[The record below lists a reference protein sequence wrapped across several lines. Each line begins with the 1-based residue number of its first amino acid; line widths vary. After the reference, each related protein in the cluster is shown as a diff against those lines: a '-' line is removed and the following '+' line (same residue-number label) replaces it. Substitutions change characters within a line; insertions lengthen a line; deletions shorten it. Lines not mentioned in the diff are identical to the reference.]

1 MICEFRYLIWLRF
14 VTQFGCDLL
23 PNLAVNRYL
32 VWPCEPS
39 FVHLVYFVFM
49 FLTNSYAVFS
59 LFHVSYIYCAQYRT
73 PNMKIE
79 KLIERVKA
87 GDTDALKTVYDAYSQ
102 RMRNACI
109 RITQEDEDTV
119 DDLVQES
126 FIRAYYSLEKLEDA
140 SKFGE
145 WIVAITKNVS
155 LRYLER
161 KRKIQVLP
169 FSEIGDGFD
178 VESSYTSD
186 SKLEEKELFEL
197 IDKLPSGYRNV
208 FRMAVIDGFSHKEI
222 AEKLG
227 IEPHSSSSQLTRAKG
242 LLRNM
247 INRRMLA
254 VISILLVSIPIYKY
268 LFWKRSTEKEQHPV
282 ANINDAAKG
291 KRSVDSEIVQPTT
304 QSSLVDKNILATAS
318 PGKMKLPDYVVVDS
332 VGIQTDHE
340 TDFETGYEKTDSAIN
355 IVVAIEKDT
364 VSLDTIKQIVPKL
377 EEFIAKEVAPSY
389 KSKWQLLA
397 MGSLGSALA
406 QTAYKMLVGNKGEDS
421 TDGPQPSGPQKFST
435 WEEYSQYLQQNAHG
449 NMSEA
454 EKALME
460 IAINNTNN
468 INNIKNGG
476 KIVEHE
482 YHDKPITFGLSMTK
496 TINRNWNMETGLQY
510 SLLKSEFILGEDDY
524 YIQKRQKIHYLGIPL
539 RLSYKW
545 FGANRWTAY
554 TSAGIILNIPLSGKT
569 DERYVTGTVV
579 PYSDNWHFTPPF
591 QWTVGTGVGL
601 QYNFAKNWGVYLEPT
616 FSWHIPNGSTTH
628 TIWTE
633 HPFAI
638 TVPFGIRFTW

>member
-1 MICEFRYLIWLRF
+1 
-14 VTQFGCDLL
+14 
-23 PNLAVNRYL
+23 
-32 VWPCEPS
+32 
-39 FVHLVYFVFM
+39 
-49 FLTNSYAVFS
+49 
-59 LFHVSYIYCAQYRT
+59 
-73 PNMKIE
+73 MKIE

-87 GDTDALKTVYDAYSQ
+87 GDTDALKTVYEAYSQ

-126 FIRAYYSLEKLEDA
+126 FIRAYYSLEKLKDA

-145 WIVAITKNVS
+145 WVVAITKNVS

-227 IEPHSSSSQLTRAKG
+227 IEPHSSSSQLTRAKV

-268 LFWKRSTEKEQHPV
+268 LFWKRGTEKEQHPV
-282 ANINDAAKG
+282 ANINDVAKG
-291 KRSVDSEIVQPTT
+291 KRSVNRETVQPTT
-304 QSSLVDKNILATAS
+304 QSSVVDKNILATAS
-318 PGKMKLPDYVVVDS
+318 PGKMKLQEYAVADS
-332 VGIQTDHE
+332 VGSLTDSAKN
-340 TDFETGYEKTDSAIN
+340 DYEIDSAKNDSAIN
-355 IVVAIEKDT
+355 VVIAIEKDT
-364 VSLDTIKQIVPKL
+364 ISLDTIKQVVPKL

-406 QTAYKMLVGNKGEDS
+406 QTAYKMLVGNKGEDI

-435 WEEYSQYLQQNAHG
+435 WEDYSQYLLQNAHG

-496 TINRNWNMETGLQY
+496 TINRNWNVETGLQY

-524 YIQKRQKIHYLGIPL
+524 YIQKRQKVQYLGIPL

-601 QYNFAKNWGVYLEPT
+601 QYNFANNWGVYLEPT
-616 FSWHIPNGSTTH
+616 FSWHIPNGSTTR

-633 HPFAI
+633 HPFTI

>member
-1 MICEFRYLIWLRF
+1 MNPNRSKRGIAFDHLH
-14 VTQFGCDLL
+14 LL
-23 PNLAVNRYL
+23 
-32 VWPCEPS
+32 
-39 FVHLVYFVFM
+39 
-49 FLTNSYAVFS
+49 TITYAVFS
-59 LFHVSYIYCAQYRT
+59 FFHVSYIYCAQYRT

-79 KLIERVKA
+79 KKIVKLIERIKA
-87 GDTDALKTVYDAYSQ
+87 GDTDALKTVYEAYSQ
-102 RMRNACI
+102 KMRNACI

-126 FIRAYYSLEKLEDA
+126 FIRAYYSLEKLKDA

-145 WIVAITKNVS
+145 WVVAITKNVS

-178 VESSYTSD
+178 VESYYTSD

-197 IDKLPSGYRNV
+197 IDKLPSGYRKV
-208 FRMAVIDGFSHKEI
+208 FRMAVIEGFSHKEI

-227 IEPHSSSSQLTRAKG
+227 IEPHSSSSQLTRAKV

-247 INRRMLA
+247 INKRMLA
-254 VISILLVSIPIYKY
+254 VISILLVSVPIYKY

-282 ANINDAAKG
+282 AKINDAAKG
-291 KRSVDSEIVQPTT
+291 KRSVDRVTVQPTT
-304 QSSLVDKNILATAS
+304 QSSVVDKNIIATAS
-318 PGKMKLPDYVVVDS
+318 PSKMKLPDYIVVDS

-340 TDFETGYEKTDSAIN
+340 TDFKTDVETNHEKTDSTIN
-355 IVVAIEKDT
+355 VVIAIEKDT
-364 VSLDTIKQIVPKL
+364 VSLDTIKHAVPKL
-377 EEFIAKEVAPSY
+377 EELIAKEVAPNY
-389 KSKWQLLA
+389 ESKWQLLA

-406 QTAYKMLVGNKGEDS
+406 QTAYKILVGNKGEDI
-421 TDGPQPSGPQKFST
+421 TDGPQPSGPQMFST
-435 WEEYSQYLQQNAHG
+435 WEEYSRYLQQNAHG

-482 YHDKPITFGLSMTK
+482 YHDKPITLGLSMTK
-496 TINRNWNMETGLQY
+496 TINRKWNVETGLLY

-524 YIQKRQKIHYLGIPL
+524 YVQKRQKIHYLGIPL

-569 DERYVTGTVV
+569 DEQYVTGTVI
-579 PYSDNWHFTPPF
+579 PYSDSWHFTPPF

-601 QYNFAKNWGVYLEPT
+601 QYNFANNWGVYLEPT
-616 FSWHIPNGSTTH
+616 FSWHIPNGSTTR

-633 HPFAI
+633 HPFTI

>member
-1 MICEFRYLIWLRF
+1 
-14 VTQFGCDLL
+14 
-23 PNLAVNRYL
+23 
-32 VWPCEPS
+32 
-39 FVHLVYFVFM
+39 
-49 FLTNSYAVFS
+49 
-59 LFHVSYIYCAQYRT
+59 
-73 PNMKIE
+73 MKIE

-87 GDTDALKTVYDAYSQ
+87 GDADALKTVYETYSQ
-102 RMRNACI
+102 RMRNVCI

-119 DDLVQES
+119 SDLVQEA
-126 FIRAYYSLEKLEDA
+126 FIRAYYSLGKLKDS

-161 KRKIQVLP
+161 KQKVQVMP
-169 FSEIGDGFD
+169 FSSIADEFD
-178 VESSYTSD
+178 VESSLASD
-186 SKLEEKELFEL
+186 SMLEEKELLE
-197 IDKLPSGYRNV
+197 IINKLPSGYCKV
-208 FRMAVIDGFSHKEI
+208 FKMAVIEGFSHKEI

-227 IEPHSSSSQLTRAKG
+227 IEPHSSSSQLTRAKVM
-242 LLRNM
+242 LQAM
-247 INRRMLA
+247 IKKRTLA
-254 VISILLVSIPIYKY
+254 LISIILICVPICKY
-268 LFWKRSTEKEQHPV
+268 LFWKKDTEEKRLSV
-282 ANINDAAKG
+282 ANVDNAKEKPSANHG
-291 KRSVDSEIVQPTT
+291 TELSNTKSSSVDKKV
-304 QSSLVDKNILATAS
+304 LATTT
-318 PGKMKLPDYVVVDS
+318 PNVKTKLPKFTVVDS
-332 VGIQTDHE
+332 ICIK
-340 TDFETGYEKTDSAIN
+340 TDFEKDDSTNN
-355 IVVAIEKDT
+355 IVIAIEKDT
-364 VSLDTIKQIVPKL
+364 VSFDTVKQVMPKF
-377 EEFIAKEVAPSY
+377 EEFIAKNDVAPSY

-397 MGSLGSALA
+397 MGSVGSALA
-406 QTAYKMLVGNKGEDS
+406 QSAYKMLVGNKGEDI
-421 TDGPQPSGPQKFST
+421 TDGPQPSGPQMFST
-435 WEEYSQYLQQNAHG
+435 WEEYSRYLQQNAHG

-496 TINRNWNMETGLQY
+496 TINRKWNVETGLQY

-524 YIQKRQKIHYLGIPL
+524 YVQKRQKIHYLGIPL

-569 DERYVTGTVV
+569 DEQYVTGTVI
-579 PYSDNWHFTPPF
+579 PYSESWHFTPPF

-601 QYNFAKNWGVYLEPT
+601 QYNFTNNWGVYLEPT
-616 FSWHIPNGSTTH
+616 FSWHIPNGSTTR

-633 HPFAI
+633 HPFTI

>member
-1 MICEFRYLIWLRF
+1 
-14 VTQFGCDLL
+14 
-23 PNLAVNRYL
+23 
-32 VWPCEPS
+32 
-39 FVHLVYFVFM
+39 
-49 FLTNSYAVFS
+49 
-59 LFHVSYIYCAQYRT
+59 
-73 PNMKIE
+73 MKIE

-87 GDTDALKTVYDAYSQ
+87 GDADALKTVYETYSQ
-102 RMRNACI
+102 RMRNVCI
-109 RITQEDEDTV
+109 GITQEDEDTV
-119 DDLVQES
+119 SDLVQEA
-126 FIRAYYSLEKLEDA
+126 FIRAYYSLGKLKDS

-161 KRKIQVLP
+161 KQKVQVMP
-169 FSEIGDGFD
+169 FSSIADEFD
-178 VESSYTSD
+178 VESSLASD
-186 SKLEEKELFEL
+186 SMLEEKELLE
-197 IDKLPSGYRNV
+197 IINKLPSGYCKV
-208 FRMAVIDGFSHKEI
+208 FKMAVIEGFSHKEI

-227 IEPHSSSSQLTRAKG
+227 IEPHSSSSQLTRAKVM
-242 LLRNM
+242 LQAM
-247 INRRMLA
+247 INKRTLA
-254 VISILLVSIPIYKY
+254 LISIILICVPICKY
-268 LFWKRSTEKEQHPV
+268 LFWKKDTEEKRLSV
-282 ANINDAAKG
+282 ANIDNAKEKPSANHG
-291 KRSVDSEIVQPTT
+291 TELSNTKSSSVDKKV
-304 QSSLVDKNILATAS
+304 LATTT
-318 PGKMKLPDYVVVDS
+318 PNVKTKLPKFTVVDS
-332 VGIQTDHE
+332 ICIK
-340 TDFETGYEKTDSAIN
+340 TDFEKDDSTNN
-355 IVVAIEKDT
+355 IVIAIEKDT
-364 VSLDTIKQIVPKL
+364 VSFDTVKQVMPKF
-377 EEFIAKEVAPSY
+377 EEFIAKNDVAPSY

-397 MGSLGSALA
+397 MGSVGSALA
-406 QTAYKMLVGNKGEDS
+406 QSAYKMLVGNKGEDI
-421 TDGPQPSGPQKFST
+421 TDGPQPSGPQMFST
-435 WEEYSQYLQQNAHG
+435 WEEYSRYLQQNAHG

-496 TINRNWNMETGLQY
+496 TINRKWNVETGLQY

-524 YIQKRQKIHYLGIPL
+524 YVQKRQKIHYLGIPL

-569 DERYVTGTVV
+569 DEQYVTGTVI
-579 PYSDNWHFTPPF
+579 PYSESWHFTPPF

-601 QYNFAKNWGVYLEPT
+601 QYNFTNNWGVYLEPT
-616 FSWHIPNGSTTH
+616 FSWHIPNGSTTR

-633 HPFAI
+633 HPFTI

>member
-1 MICEFRYLIWLRF
+1 
-14 VTQFGCDLL
+14 
-23 PNLAVNRYL
+23 
-32 VWPCEPS
+32 
-39 FVHLVYFVFM
+39 
-49 FLTNSYAVFS
+49 
-59 LFHVSYIYCAQYRT
+59 
-73 PNMKIE
+73 MKIE

-87 GDTDALKTVYDAYSQ
+87 GDTDALKTVYEAYSQ

-126 FIRAYYSLEKLEDA
+126 FIRAYYSLEKLKDA

-145 WIVAITKNVS
+145 WVVAITKNVS

-227 IEPHSSSSQLTRAKG
+227 IESHSSSSQLTRAKV

-268 LFWKRSTEKEQHPV
+268 LFWKRGTEKEQHPV
-282 ANINDAAKG
+282 ANIIDAAKG
-291 KRSVDSEIVQPTT
+291 KRSVDRETVQPTT
-304 QSSLVDKNILATAS
+304 QSPVVDKNILATAS
-318 PGKMKLPDYVVVDS
+318 PGKMKLQEYAVADS
-332 VGIQTDHE
+332 VGSLTDSAKN
-340 TDFETGYEKTDSAIN
+340 DYEIDSAKNDSAIN
-355 IVVAIEKDT
+355 VVIAIEKDT
-364 VSLDTIKQIVPKL
+364 VSLDTMKQVVPKL
-377 EEFIAKEVAPSY
+377 DEFLAKEVAPSY

-406 QTAYKMLVGNKGEDS
+406 QTAYKMLVGNKGEDI

-435 WEEYSQYLQQNAHG
+435 WEDYSQYLLQNAHG

-524 YIQKRQKIHYLGIPL
+524 YIQKRQKVQYLGIPL

-601 QYNFAKNWGVYLEPT
+601 QYNFANNWGVYLEPT
-616 FSWHIPNGSTTH
+616 FSWHIPNGSTTR

-633 HPFAI
+633 HPFTI

>member
-1 MICEFRYLIWLRF
+1 
-14 VTQFGCDLL
+14 
-23 PNLAVNRYL
+23 
-32 VWPCEPS
+32 
-39 FVHLVYFVFM
+39 
-49 FLTNSYAVFS
+49 
-59 LFHVSYIYCAQYRT
+59 
-73 PNMKIE
+73 MKIE

-87 GDTDALKTVYDAYSQ
+87 GDADALKTVYETYSQ
-102 RMRNACI
+102 RMRNVCI

-119 DDLVQES
+119 SDLVQEA
-126 FIRAYYSLEKLEDA
+126 FIRAYYSLGKLKDS

-161 KRKIQVLP
+161 KQKVQVMP
-169 FSEIGDGFD
+169 FSSIADEFD
-178 VESSYTSD
+178 VESSLASD
-186 SKLEEKELFEL
+186 SMLEEKELLE
-197 IDKLPSGYRNV
+197 IINKLPSGYCKV
-208 FRMAVIDGFSHKEI
+208 FKMAVIEGFSHKEI

-227 IEPHSSSSQLTRAKG
+227 IEPHSSSSQLTRAKVM
-242 LLRNM
+242 LQAM
-247 INRRMLA
+247 INKRTLA
-254 VISILLVSIPIYKY
+254 LISIILICVPICKY
-268 LFWKRSTEKEQHPV
+268 LFWKKDTEEKRLSV
-282 ANINDAAKG
+282 ANVDNAKEKPSANHG
-291 KRSVDSEIVQPTT
+291 TELSNTKSSSVDKKV
-304 QSSLVDKNILATAS
+304 LATTT
-318 PGKMKLPDYVVVDS
+318 PNVKTKLPKFTVVDS
-332 VGIQTDHE
+332 ICIK
-340 TDFETGYEKTDSAIN
+340 TDFEKDDSTNN
-355 IVVAIEKDT
+355 IVIAIEKDT
-364 VSLDTIKQIVPKL
+364 VSFDTVKQVMPKF
-377 EEFIAKEVAPSY
+377 EEFIAKNDVASSY

-397 MGSLGSALA
+397 MGSVGSALA
-406 QTAYKMLVGNKGEDS
+406 QSAYKMLVGNKGEDI
-421 TDGPQPSGPQKFST
+421 TDGPQPSGPQMFST
-435 WEEYSQYLQQNAHG
+435 WEEYSRYLQQNAHG

-496 TINRNWNMETGLQY
+496 TINRKWNVETGLQY

-524 YIQKRQKIHYLGIPL
+524 YVQKRQKIHYLGIPL

-569 DERYVTGTVV
+569 DEQYVTGTVI
-579 PYSDNWHFTPPF
+579 PYSESWHFTPPF

-601 QYNFAKNWGVYLEPT
+601 QYNFTNNWGVYLEPT
-616 FSWHIPNGSTTH
+616 FSWHIPNGSTTR

-633 HPFAI
+633 HPFTI

>member
-1 MICEFRYLIWLRF
+1 
-14 VTQFGCDLL
+14 
-23 PNLAVNRYL
+23 
-32 VWPCEPS
+32 
-39 FVHLVYFVFM
+39 
-49 FLTNSYAVFS
+49 
-59 LFHVSYIYCAQYRT
+59 
-73 PNMKIE
+73 MKIE

-87 GDTDALKTVYDAYSQ
+87 GDTDALKTVYEAYSQ
-102 RMRNACI
+102 RMRKACI

-126 FIRAYYSLEKLEDA
+126 FILAYYSLEKLKDA

-145 WIVAITKNVS
+145 WVVAITKNVS

-227 IEPHSSSSQLTRAKG
+227 IEPHSSSSQLTRAKV

-282 ANINDAAKG
+282 AKINDAAKG
-291 KRSVDSEIVQPTT
+291 KRSVDRETVQPTT
-304 QSSLVDKNILATAS
+304 QSPVVDKNILATAS
-318 PGKMKLPDYVVVDS
+318 PGKMNLQEYAVADS
-332 VGIQTDHE
+332 VGSLTDYAKN
-340 TDFETGYEKTDSAIN
+340 DYETDSAKNDSTIN
-355 IVVAIEKDT
+355 VVIAIEKDT
-364 VSLDTIKQIVPKL
+364 ISLDTMKQVVPKL
-377 EEFIAKEVAPSY
+377 EEFIVKEVVPSY

-406 QTAYKMLVGNKGEDS
+406 QTAYKMLVGNKGEDI
-421 TDGPQPSGPQKFST
+421 TDGPQPSGPQMFST
-435 WEEYSQYLQQNAHG
+435 WEQYSQYLQQNAHG

-524 YIQKRQKIHYLGIPL
+524 YIQKRQKVQYLGIPL

-569 DERYVTGTVV
+569 DEQYVTGTVV
-579 PYSDNWHFTPPF
+579 PYSDSWHFTPPF
-591 QWTVGTGVGL
+591 QWTVGTGIGL
-601 QYNFAKNWGVYLEPT
+601 QYNFANNWGVYLEPT
-616 FSWHIPNGSTTH
+616 FSWHIPNGSTTR

-633 HPFAI
+633 HPFTI

>member
-1 MICEFRYLIWLRF
+1 
-14 VTQFGCDLL
+14 
-23 PNLAVNRYL
+23 
-32 VWPCEPS
+32 
-39 FVHLVYFVFM
+39 
-49 FLTNSYAVFS
+49 
-59 LFHVSYIYCAQYRT
+59 
-73 PNMKIE
+73 MKIE

-87 GDTDALKTVYDAYSQ
+87 GDTDALKTVYEAYSQ
-102 RMRNACI
+102 KMRNACI

-126 FIRAYYSLEKLEDA
+126 FIRAYYSLEKLKDA

-145 WIVAITKNVS
+145 WVVAITKNVS

-282 ANINDAAKG
+282 ANINNAAKG
-291 KRSVDSEIVQPTT
+291 KRSINRETVQPTT
-304 QSSLVDKNILATAS
+304 QSSVVNKNILVTAS
-318 PGKMKLPDYVVVDS
+318 QGKMKLQEYAVADS
-332 VGIQTDHE
+332 VGILTDSAKNDYE
-340 TDFETGYEKTDSAIN
+340 TDSAKNDSAIN
-355 IVVAIEKDT
+355 IVIAIEKDT
-364 VSLDTIKQIVPKL
+364 VSLDTMKQVVPKL
-377 EEFIAKEVAPSY
+377 DEFLAKEVAPSY

-406 QTAYKMLVGNKGEDS
+406 QTAYKMLVGNKGED
-421 TDGPQPSGPQKFST
+421 TADGPQPSGPQKFST
-435 WEEYSQYLQQNAHG
+435 WEDYSQYLQQNAHD

-476 KIVEHE
+476 KIAEHE

-496 TINRNWNMETGLQY
+496 TINRNWNLETGLQY

-545 FGANRWTAY
+545 LCANRWTAY
-554 TSAGIILNIPLSGKT
+554 TSAGIIMNIPLSGKT
-569 DERYVTGTVV
+569 DEQYVTGTVV
-579 PYSDNWHFTPPF
+579 PYSDSWHFTPPF
-591 QWTVGTGVGL
+591 QWTVGTGIGL

-616 FSWHIPNGSTTH
+616 FSWHIPNGSTTR

-633 HPFAI
+633 HPFTI

>member
-1 MICEFRYLIWLRF
+1 
-14 VTQFGCDLL
+14 
-23 PNLAVNRYL
+23 
-32 VWPCEPS
+32 
-39 FVHLVYFVFM
+39 
-49 FLTNSYAVFS
+49 
-59 LFHVSYIYCAQYRT
+59 
-73 PNMKIE
+73 MKIE

-87 GDTDALKTVYDAYSQ
+87 GDTDALKTVYEAYSQ

-126 FIRAYYSLEKLEDA
+126 FIRAYYSLEKLKDA

-145 WIVAITKNVS
+145 WVVAITKNVS

-227 IEPHSSSSQLTRAKG
+227 IEPHSSSSQLTRAKV

-268 LFWKRSTEKEQHPV
+268 LFWKRGTEKEQHPV
-282 ANINDAAKG
+282 ANINDVAKG
-291 KRSVDSEIVQPTT
+291 KRSVNRETVQPTT
-304 QSSLVDKNILATAS
+304 QSSVVDKNILATAS
-318 PGKMKLPDYVVVDS
+318 PGKMNLQEYAVADS
-332 VGIQTDHE
+332 VGILTDSA
-340 TDFETGYEKTDSAIN
+340 KNDSAIN
-355 IVVAIEKDT
+355 VVIAIEKDT
-364 VSLDTIKQIVPKL
+364 ISLDTIKQVVPKL
-377 EEFIAKEVAPSY
+377 EEFIAKEVTPSY

-406 QTAYKMLVGNKGEDS
+406 QTAYKMLVGNKGEDI
-421 TDGPQPSGPQKFST
+421 TDGPQPSGPQMFST
-435 WEEYSQYLQQNAHG
+435 WEQYSQYLLQNAHG

-524 YIQKRQKIHYLGIPL
+524 YIQKRQKVQYLGIPL

-569 DERYVTGTVV
+569 DEQYVTGTVT
-579 PYSDNWHFTPPF
+579 PYSDSWHFTPPF
-591 QWTVGTGVGL
+591 QWTVGTGIGL
-601 QYNFAKNWGVYLEPT
+601 QYNFANNWGVYLEPT
-616 FSWHIPNGSTTH
+616 FSWHIPNGSTTR

-633 HPFAI
+633 HPFTI

>member
-1 MICEFRYLIWLRF
+1 
-14 VTQFGCDLL
+14 
-23 PNLAVNRYL
+23 
-32 VWPCEPS
+32 
-39 FVHLVYFVFM
+39 
-49 FLTNSYAVFS
+49 
-59 LFHVSYIYCAQYRT
+59 
-73 PNMKIE
+73 MKIE

-87 GDTDALKTVYDAYSQ
+87 GDTDALKTVYEAYSQ

-109 RITQEDEDTV
+109 RITQEDEDMV

-126 FIRAYYSLEKLEDA
+126 FIRAYYSLEKLKDA

-145 WIVAITKNVS
+145 WVVAITKNVS

-227 IEPHSSSSQLTRAKG
+227 IEPHSSSSQLTRAKV

-291 KRSVDSEIVQPTT
+291 KRSVNRETVQPTT
-304 QSSLVDKNILATAS
+304 QSSVVDKNILATAS
-318 PGKMKLPDYVVVDS
+318 SGKMKLQEYAVADS
-332 VGIQTDHE
+332 VGILTDSAKN
-340 TDFETGYEKTDSAIN
+340 DYEKTDSAIN
-355 IVVAIEKDT
+355 VVIAIEKDT
-364 VSLDTIKQIVPKL
+364 VSLDTMKLVVPKL
-377 EEFIAKEVAPSY
+377 DEFLAKEVAPSY

-406 QTAYKMLVGNKGEDS
+406 QTAYKMLVSNKGEDS
-421 TDGPQPSGPQKFST
+421 TDGPQPSGPQMFST

-524 YIQKRQKIHYLGIPL
+524 YIQKRQKVQYLGIPL

-569 DERYVTGTVV
+569 DEQYVTGTIV
-579 PYSDNWHFTPPF
+579 PYSDSWHFTPPF

-601 QYNFAKNWGVYLEPT
+601 QYNFANNWGVYLEPT
-616 FSWHIPNGSTTH
+616 FSWHIPNGSTTR

-633 HPFAI
+633 HPFTI

>member
-1 MICEFRYLIWLRF
+1 
-14 VTQFGCDLL
+14 
-23 PNLAVNRYL
+23 
-32 VWPCEPS
+32 
-39 FVHLVYFVFM
+39 
-49 FLTNSYAVFS
+49 
-59 LFHVSYIYCAQYRT
+59 
-73 PNMKIE
+73 MKIE

-87 GDTDALKTVYDAYSQ
+87 GDADALKTVYETYSQ
-102 RMRNACI
+102 RMRNVCI

-119 DDLVQES
+119 SDLVQEA
-126 FIRAYYSLEKLEDA
+126 FIRAYYSLGKLKDS

-161 KRKIQVLP
+161 KQKVQVMP
-169 FSEIGDGFD
+169 FSSIADEFD
-178 VESSYTSD
+178 VESSLASD
-186 SKLEEKELFEL
+186 SMLEEKELLE
-197 IDKLPSGYRNV
+197 IINKLPSGYCKV
-208 FRMAVIDGFSHKEI
+208 FKMAVMEGFSHKEI

-227 IEPHSSSSQLTRAKG
+227 IEPHSSSSQLTRAKVM
-242 LLRNM
+242 LQAM
-247 INRRMLA
+247 INKRTLA
-254 VISILLVSIPIYKY
+254 LISIILICVPICKY
-268 LFWKRSTEKEQHPV
+268 LFWKKDTEEKRLSV
-282 ANINDAAKG
+282 ANVDNAKEKPSANHG
-291 KRSVDSEIVQPTT
+291 TELSNTKSSSVDKKV
-304 QSSLVDKNILATAS
+304 LATTT
-318 PGKMKLPDYVVVDS
+318 PNVKTKLPKFTVVDS
-332 VGIQTDHE
+332 ICIK
-340 TDFETGYEKTDSAIN
+340 TDFEKDDSTNN
-355 IVVAIEKDT
+355 IVIAIEKDT
-364 VSLDTIKQIVPKL
+364 VSFDTVKQVMPKF
-377 EEFIAKEVAPSY
+377 EEFIAKNDVAPSY

-397 MGSLGSALA
+397 MGSVGSALA
-406 QTAYKMLVGNKGEDS
+406 QTAYKILVGNKGEDS
-421 TDGPQPSGPQKFST
+421 TDGPQPSGPQMFST
-435 WEEYSQYLQQNAHG
+435 WEEYSRYLQQNAHG

-496 TINRNWNMETGLQY
+496 TINRKWNMETGLQY
-510 SLLKSEFILGEDDY
+510 SQLKSEFILGEDDY
-524 YIQKRQKIHYLGIPL
+524 YVQKRQKVQYLGIPL

-569 DERYVTGTVV
+569 DEQYVTGTVV
-579 PYSDNWHFTPPF
+579 PYSDSWHFTPPF

-616 FSWHIPNGSTTH
+616 FSWHIPNGSTTR

-633 HPFAI
+633 HPFTI

>member
-1 MICEFRYLIWLRF
+1 
-14 VTQFGCDLL
+14 
-23 PNLAVNRYL
+23 
-32 VWPCEPS
+32 
-39 FVHLVYFVFM
+39 
-49 FLTNSYAVFS
+49 
-59 LFHVSYIYCAQYRT
+59 
-73 PNMKIE
+73 MKIE
-79 KLIERVKA
+79 KLIERIKA
-87 GDTDALKTVYDAYSQ
+87 GDAEALKTVYETYSQ
-102 RMRNACI
+102 RMRNVCI

-119 DDLVQES
+119 SDLVQEA
-126 FIRAYYSLEKLEDA
+126 FIRAYYSLGKLKDV

-161 KRKIQVLP
+161 KQKVQVMP
-169 FSEIGDGFD
+169 FSSIADEFD
-178 VESSYTSD
+178 VESSLASD
-186 SKLEEKELFEL
+186 SMLEEKELLE
-197 IDKLPSGYRNV
+197 IINKLPSGYCKV
-208 FRMAVIDGFSHKEI
+208 FKMAVIEGFSHKEI

-227 IEPHSSSSQLTRAKG
+227 IEPHSSSSQLTRAKVM
-242 LLRNM
+242 LQAM
-247 INRRMLA
+247 INKRTLA
-254 VISILLVSIPIYKY
+254 LISIILICVPICKY
-268 LFWKRSTEKEQHPV
+268 LFWKKDTEEKRLSV
-282 ANINDAAKG
+282 ANVDNAKEKPSANHG
-291 KRSVDSEIVQPTT
+291 TELSNTKSSSVDKKV
-304 QSSLVDKNILATAS
+304 LATTT
-318 PGKMKLPDYVVVDS
+318 PNVKTKLPKFTVVDS
-332 VGIQTDHE
+332 ICIK
-340 TDFETGYEKTDSAIN
+340 TDFEKDDSTNN
-355 IVVAIEKDT
+355 IVIAIEKDT
-364 VSLDTIKQIVPKL
+364 VSFDTVKQVMPKF
-377 EEFIAKEVAPSY
+377 EEFIAKNDVAPSY

-397 MGSLGSALA
+397 MGSVGSALA
-406 QTAYKMLVGNKGEDS
+406 QSAYKMLVGNKGEDI
-421 TDGPQPSGPQKFST
+421 TDGPQPSGPQMFST
-435 WEEYSQYLQQNAHG
+435 WEEYSRYLQQNAHG

-496 TINRNWNMETGLQY
+496 TINRKWNVETGLQY

-524 YIQKRQKIHYLGIPL
+524 YVQKRQKIHYLGIPL

-569 DERYVTGTVV
+569 DEQYVTGTVI
-579 PYSDNWHFTPPF
+579 PYSESWHFTPPF

-601 QYNFAKNWGVYLEPT
+601 QYNFTNNWGVYLEPT
-616 FSWHIPNGSTTH
+616 FSWHIPNGSTTR

-633 HPFAI
+633 HPFTI

>member
-1 MICEFRYLIWLRF
+1 
-14 VTQFGCDLL
+14 
-23 PNLAVNRYL
+23 
-32 VWPCEPS
+32 
-39 FVHLVYFVFM
+39 M

-109 RITQEDEDTV
+109 KITQEDEDTV

-126 FIRAYYSLEKLEDA
+126 FIRAYYSLEKLKDA

-145 WIVAITKNVS
+145 WLVAITKNVS

-161 KRKIQVLP
+161 KRKIQVLS

-208 FRMAVIDGFSHKEI
+208 FRMAVIEGFSHKEI

-247 INRRMLA
+247 INRRMLT

-268 LFWKRSTEKEQHPV
+268 LFWKRSTEKEQQPV
-282 ANINDAAKG
+282 ANIKDAAKG
-291 KRSVDSEIVQPTT
+291 KRSVNRETVQPTT
-304 QSSLVDKNILATAS
+304 QSSVVDKNILATAS
-318 PGKMKLPDYVVVDS
+318 PGKMKLPAYVIGDS
-332 VGIQTDHE
+332 VGIQTDYE

-355 IVVAIEKDT
+355 IVIAIEKDT
-364 VSLDTIKQIVPKL
+364 VSLDTMKQVVPKL
-377 EEFIAKEVAPSY
+377 DEFLAKEVAPSY

-421 TDGPQPSGPQKFST
+421 TDGPQPSGPQMFST
-435 WEEYSQYLQQNAHG
+435 WEGIFSVFTAECAWQYVGGRKGSYGNCHQQYEQH
-449 NMSEA
+449 
-454 EKALME
+454 
-460 IAINNTNN
+460 
-468 INNIKNGG
+468 
-476 KIVEHE
+476 
-482 YHDKPITFGLSMTK
+482 
-496 TINRNWNMETGLQY
+496 Q
-510 SLLKSEFILGEDDY
+510 
-524 YIQKRQKIHYLGIPL
+524 
-539 RLSYKW
+539 
-545 FGANRWTAY
+545 
-554 TSAGIILNIPLSGKT
+554 
-569 DERYVTGTVV
+569 
-579 PYSDNWHFTPPF
+579 
-591 QWTVGTGVGL
+591 
-601 QYNFAKNWGVYLEPT
+601 
-616 FSWHIPNGSTTH
+616 
-628 TIWTE
+628 
-633 HPFAI
+633 
-638 TVPFGIRFTW
+638 

>member
-1 MICEFRYLIWLRF
+1 
-14 VTQFGCDLL
+14 
-23 PNLAVNRYL
+23 
-32 VWPCEPS
+32 
-39 FVHLVYFVFM
+39 
-49 FLTNSYAVFS
+49 
-59 LFHVSYIYCAQYRT
+59 
-73 PNMKIE
+73 MKIE

-87 GDTDALKTVYDAYSQ
+87 GDTDALKTVYEAYSQ

-126 FIRAYYSLEKLEDA
+126 FIRAYYSLEKLKDA

-145 WIVAITKNVS
+145 WVVAITKNVS

-227 IEPHSSSSQLTRAKG
+227 IEPHSSSSQLTRAKV
-242 LLRNM
+242 LLRSM

-282 ANINDAAKG
+282 ANIIDAAKG
-291 KRSVDSEIVQPTT
+291 KRSVDRETVHPTT
-304 QSSLVDKNILATAS
+304 QSPVVDKNILATAS
-318 PGKMKLPDYVVVDS
+318 PGKMKLQEYAVADS
-332 VGIQTDHE
+332 VGSLTDSAKN
-340 TDFETGYEKTDSAIN
+340 DYEIDSAKNDSAIN
-355 IVVAIEKDT
+355 VVIAIEKDT
-364 VSLDTIKQIVPKL
+364 VSLDTMKQVVPKL
-377 EEFIAKEVAPSY
+377 DEFLAKEVAPSY

-406 QTAYKMLVGNKGEDS
+406 QTAYKMLVGNKGEDI

-435 WEEYSQYLQQNAHG
+435 WEDYSQYLLQNAHG

-524 YIQKRQKIHYLGIPL
+524 YIQKRQKVQYLGIPL

-569 DERYVTGTVV
+569 DEQYVTGTVT
-579 PYSDNWHFTPPF
+579 PYSDSWHFTPPF
-591 QWTVGTGVGL
+591 QWTVGTGIGL
-601 QYNFAKNWGVYLEPT
+601 QYNFANNWGVYLEPT
-616 FSWHIPNGSTTH
+616 FSWHIPNGSTTR

-633 HPFAI
+633 HPFTI

>member
-1 MICEFRYLIWLRF
+1 
-14 VTQFGCDLL
+14 
-23 PNLAVNRYL
+23 
-32 VWPCEPS
+32 
-39 FVHLVYFVFM
+39 
-49 FLTNSYAVFS
+49 
-59 LFHVSYIYCAQYRT
+59 
-73 PNMKIE
+73 MKIE

-87 GDTDALKTVYDAYSQ
+87 GDTDALKTVYEAYSQ

-126 FIRAYYSLEKLEDA
+126 FIRAYYSLEKLKDA

-145 WIVAITKNVS
+145 WVVAITKNVS

-227 IEPHSSSSQLTRAKG
+227 IEPHSSSSQLTRAKV

-282 ANINDAAKG
+282 ANIIDAAKG
-291 KRSVDSEIVQPTT
+291 KRSVDRETVQPTT
-304 QSSLVDKNILATAS
+304 QSPVVDKNILATAS
-318 PGKMKLPDYVVVDS
+318 PGKMKLQEYAVADS
-332 VGIQTDHE
+332 VGSLTDSAKN
-340 TDFETGYEKTDSAIN
+340 DYEIDSAKNDSAIN
-355 IVVAIEKDT
+355 VVIAIEKDT
-364 VSLDTIKQIVPKL
+364 VSLDTMKQVVPKL
-377 EEFIAKEVAPSY
+377 EEFIAKQVAPNY
-389 KSKWQLLA
+389 ESKWQLLA

-406 QTAYKMLVGNKGEDS
+406 QTAYKMLVGNKGEDI
-421 TDGPQPSGPQKFST
+421 TDGPQPSGPQMFST
-435 WEEYSQYLQQNAHG
+435 WEQYSQYLLQNAHG

-524 YIQKRQKIHYLGIPL
+524 YIQKRQKVQYLGIPL

-569 DERYVTGTVV
+569 DEQYVTGTVT
-579 PYSDNWHFTPPF
+579 PYSDSWHFTPPF

-601 QYNFAKNWGVYLEPT
+601 QYNFANNWGVYLEPT
-616 FSWHIPNGSTTH
+616 FSWHIPNGSTTR

-633 HPFAI
+633 HPFTI

>member
-1 MICEFRYLIWLRF
+1 
-14 VTQFGCDLL
+14 
-23 PNLAVNRYL
+23 
-32 VWPCEPS
+32 
-39 FVHLVYFVFM
+39 M

-59 LFHVSYIYCAQYRT
+59 LFLVSYIYCAQYRT
-73 PNMKIE
+73 PNMEIE

-87 GDTDALKTVYDAYSQ
+87 GDTDALKTVYEAYSQ
-102 RMRNACI
+102 KMRNACI

-126 FIRAYYSLEKLEDA
+126 FIRAYYSLEKLKDA

-145 WIVAITKNVS
+145 WVVVITKNVS

-161 KRKIQVLP
+161 KRKIQVMP

-222 AEKLG
+222 AENLG

-291 KRSVDSEIVQPTT
+291 KRSVDREIVQPTT
-304 QSSLVDKNILATAS
+304 QSSVVDKNILATAS
-318 PGKMKLPDYVVVDS
+318 PGKMNLQEYAVADS
-332 VGIQTDHE
+332 VGILTDSAKN
-340 TDFETGYEKTDSAIN
+340 DYEIDSAKNDSAIN
-355 IVVAIEKDT
+355 IVIAIEKDT
-364 VSLDTIKQIVPKL
+364 VSLDTMKQVVPKL
-377 EEFIAKEVAPSY
+377 EEFIAKQVAPNY
-389 KSKWQLLA
+389 ESKWQLLA

-406 QTAYKMLVGNKGEDS
+406 QTAYKMLVGNKGEDI

-435 WEEYSQYLQQNAHG
+435 WEDYSQYLLQNAHG

-496 TINRNWNMETGLQY
+496 TINRNWNVETGLQY
-510 SLLKSEFILGEDDY
+510 SQLKSEFILGEDDY
-524 YIQKRQKIHYLGIPL
+524 YVQKRQKIHYLGIPL

-569 DERYVTGTVV
+569 DEQYVTGTVI
-579 PYSDNWHFTPPF
+579 PYSDSWHFTPPF

-601 QYNFAKNWGVYLEPT
+601 QYNFANNWGVYLEPT
-616 FSWHIPNGSTTH
+616 FSWHIPNGSTTR

-633 HPFAI
+633 HPFTI

>member
-1 MICEFRYLIWLRF
+1 
-14 VTQFGCDLL
+14 
-23 PNLAVNRYL
+23 
-32 VWPCEPS
+32 
-39 FVHLVYFVFM
+39 
-49 FLTNSYAVFS
+49 
-59 LFHVSYIYCAQYRT
+59 
-73 PNMKIE
+73 MKIE

-87 GDTDALKTVYDAYSQ
+87 GDTDALKTVYEAYSQ

-126 FIRAYYSLEKLEDA
+126 FIRAYYSLEKLKDA

-145 WIVAITKNVS
+145 WVVAITKNVS

-227 IEPHSSSSQLTRAKG
+227 IESHSSSSQLTRAKV

-282 ANINDAAKG
+282 ANIIDAAKG
-291 KRSVDSEIVQPTT
+291 KRSVDRETVQPTT
-304 QSSLVDKNILATAS
+304 QSPVVDKNILATAS
-318 PGKMKLPDYVVVDS
+318 PGKMNLQEYAVADS
-332 VGIQTDHE
+332 VGILTDSAKN
-340 TDFETGYEKTDSAIN
+340 DYEIDSAKNDSAIN
-355 IVVAIEKDT
+355 VVIAIEKDT
-364 VSLDTIKQIVPKL
+364 VSLDTMKQVVPKL
-377 EEFIAKEVAPSY
+377 DEFLAKEVAPSY

-406 QTAYKMLVGNKGEDS
+406 QTAYKMLVGNKGEDI

-435 WEEYSQYLQQNAHG
+435 WEDYSQYLLQNAHG

-524 YIQKRQKIHYLGIPL
+524 YIQKRQKVQYLGIPL

-591 QWTVGTGVGL
+591 QWTVGTGIGL
-601 QYNFAKNWGVYLEPT
+601 QYNFANNWGVYLEPT
-616 FSWHIPNGSTTH
+616 FSWHIPNGSTTR

-633 HPFAI
+633 HPFTI

>member
-1 MICEFRYLIWLRF
+1 
-14 VTQFGCDLL
+14 
-23 PNLAVNRYL
+23 
-32 VWPCEPS
+32 
-39 FVHLVYFVFM
+39 
-49 FLTNSYAVFS
+49 
-59 LFHVSYIYCAQYRT
+59 
-73 PNMKIE
+73 MKIE

-87 GDTDALKTVYDAYSQ
+87 GDTDALKTVYEAYSQ

-126 FIRAYYSLEKLEDA
+126 FIRAYYSLEKLKDA

-145 WIVAITKNVS
+145 WVVAITKNVS

-227 IEPHSSSSQLTRAKG
+227 IEPHSSSSQLTRAKV

-268 LFWKRSTEKEQHPV
+268 LFWKRGTEKEQHPV
-282 ANINDAAKG
+282 ANINDVAKG
-291 KRSVDSEIVQPTT
+291 KRSVNRETVQPTT
-304 QSSLVDKNILATAS
+304 QSSVVDKNILATAS
-318 PGKMKLPDYVVVDS
+318 PGKMNLQEYAVADS
-332 VGIQTDHE
+332 VGILTDSA
-340 TDFETGYEKTDSAIN
+340 KNDSAIN
-355 IVVAIEKDT
+355 VVIAIEKDT
-364 VSLDTIKQIVPKL
+364 VSLDTMKQVVPKL
-377 EEFIAKEVAPSY
+377 DEFLAKEVAPSY

-406 QTAYKMLVGNKGEDS
+406 QTAYKMLVGNKGEDI

-435 WEEYSQYLQQNAHG
+435 WEDYSQYLLQNAHG

-524 YIQKRQKIHYLGIPL
+524 YIQKRQKVQYLGIPL

-569 DERYVTGTVV
+569 DEQYVTGTVT
-579 PYSDNWHFTPPF
+579 PYSDSWHFTPPF
-591 QWTVGTGVGL
+591 QWTVGTGIGL
-601 QYNFAKNWGVYLEPT
+601 QYNFANNWGVYLEPT
-616 FSWHIPNGSTTH
+616 FSWHIPNGSTTR

-633 HPFAI
+633 HPFTI

>member
-1 MICEFRYLIWLRF
+1 
-14 VTQFGCDLL
+14 
-23 PNLAVNRYL
+23 
-32 VWPCEPS
+32 
-39 FVHLVYFVFM
+39 
-49 FLTNSYAVFS
+49 
-59 LFHVSYIYCAQYRT
+59 
-73 PNMKIE
+73 MKIE

-87 GDTDALKTVYDAYSQ
+87 GDTDALKTVYEAYSQ

-126 FIRAYYSLEKLEDA
+126 FIRAYYSLEKLKDA

-145 WIVAITKNVS
+145 WVVAITKNVS

-208 FRMAVIDGFSHKEI
+208 FRMAVVDGFSHKEI

-227 IEPHSSSSQLTRAKG
+227 IEPHSSSSQLTRAKV

-282 ANINDAAKG
+282 ANINNAAKG
-291 KRSVDSEIVQPTT
+291 KRSTNRETVQPTT
-304 QSSLVDKNILATAS
+304 QSSVVDKNILATAS
-318 PGKMKLPDYVVVDS
+318 TGKMKLPDYVVVDS
-332 VGIQTDHE
+332 VGFQTDHE
-340 TDFETGYEKTDSAIN
+340 TDYEKTDSAIN
-355 IVVAIEKDT
+355 IVIAIEKDT
-364 VSLDTIKQIVPKL
+364 VSLDTMKQVVPKL
-377 EEFIAKEVAPSY
+377 EEFIAKQVAPNY
-389 KSKWQLLA
+389 KSKWQVLA

-406 QTAYKMLVGNKGEDS
+406 QTAYKMLVGNKGED
-421 TDGPQPSGPQKFST
+421 TADGPQPSGPQKFST
-435 WEEYSQYLQQNAHG
+435 WEDYSQYLLQNAHG

-496 TINRNWNMETGLQY
+496 TINRNWNIETGLQY

-545 FGANRWTAY
+545 LSANRWTAY
-554 TSAGIILNIPLSGKT
+554 TSVGIIMNIPLSGKT
-569 DERYVTGTVV
+569 DERYVTGTVT
-579 PYSDNWHFTPPF
+579 PYSDSWHFTPPF

-616 FSWHIPNGSTTH
+616 FSWHIPNGSTTR

-633 HPFAI
+633 HPFTI

>member
-1 MICEFRYLIWLRF
+1 
-14 VTQFGCDLL
+14 
-23 PNLAVNRYL
+23 
-32 VWPCEPS
+32 
-39 FVHLVYFVFM
+39 
-49 FLTNSYAVFS
+49 
-59 LFHVSYIYCAQYRT
+59 
-73 PNMKIE
+73 MKIE

-87 GDTDALKTVYDAYSQ
+87 GDTDALKTVYEAYSQ

-126 FIRAYYSLEKLEDA
+126 FIRAYYSLEKLKDA

-145 WIVAITKNVS
+145 WVVAITKNVS

-227 IEPHSSSSQLTRAKG
+227 IEPHSSSSQLTRAKV

-268 LFWKRSTEKEQHPV
+268 LFWKRGTEKEQHPV
-282 ANINDAAKG
+282 ANINDVAKG
-291 KRSVDSEIVQPTT
+291 KRSVNRETVQPTT
-304 QSSLVDKNILATAS
+304 QSSVVDKNILATAS
-318 PGKMKLPDYVVVDS
+318 PGKMNLQEYAVADS
-332 VGIQTDHE
+332 VGILTDSA
-340 TDFETGYEKTDSAIN
+340 KNDSAIN
-355 IVVAIEKDT
+355 VVIAIEKDT
-364 VSLDTIKQIVPKL
+364 ISLDTIKQVVPKL
-377 EEFIAKEVAPSY
+377 EEFIAKEVTPSY

-406 QTAYKMLVGNKGEDS
+406 QTAYKMLVGNKGEDI
-421 TDGPQPSGPQKFST
+421 TDGPQPSGPQMFST
-435 WEEYSQYLQQNAHG
+435 WEQYSQYLLQNAHG

-524 YIQKRQKIHYLGIPL
+524 YIQKRQKVQYLGIPL

-591 QWTVGTGVGL
+591 QWTVGTGIGL
-601 QYNFAKNWGVYLEPT
+601 QYNFANNWGVYLEPT
-616 FSWHIPNGSTTH
+616 FSWHIPNGSTTR

-633 HPFAI
+633 HPFTI

>member
-1 MICEFRYLIWLRF
+1 
-14 VTQFGCDLL
+14 
-23 PNLAVNRYL
+23 
-32 VWPCEPS
+32 
-39 FVHLVYFVFM
+39 
-49 FLTNSYAVFS
+49 
-59 LFHVSYIYCAQYRT
+59 
-73 PNMKIE
+73 MKIE

-87 GDTDALKTVYDAYSQ
+87 GDADALKTVYETYSQ
-102 RMRNACI
+102 RMRNICI

-119 DDLVQES
+119 SDLVQEA
-126 FIRAYYSLEKLEDA
+126 FIRAYYSLGKLKDS

-161 KRKIQVLP
+161 KQKVQVMP
-169 FSEIGDGFD
+169 FSSIADEFD
-178 VESSYTSD
+178 VESSLASD
-186 SKLEEKELFEL
+186 SMLEEKELLE
-197 IDKLPSGYRNV
+197 IINKLPSGYCKV
-208 FRMAVIDGFSHKEI
+208 FKMAVIEGFSHKEI

-227 IEPHSSSSQLTRAKG
+227 IEPHSSSSQLTRAKVM
-242 LLRNM
+242 LRAM
-247 INRRMLA
+247 INKRTLA
-254 VISILLVSIPIYKY
+254 LISIILICVPICKY
-268 LFWKRSTEKEQHPV
+268 LFWKKDTEEKRLSV
-282 ANINDAAKG
+282 ANVDNAKEKPSANHG
-291 KRSVDSEIVQPTT
+291 TELSNTKSSSVDKKV
-304 QSSLVDKNILATAS
+304 LATTT
-318 PGKMKLPDYVVVDS
+318 PNVKTKLPKFTVVDS
-332 VGIQTDHE
+332 ICIK
-340 TDFETGYEKTDSAIN
+340 TDFEKDDSTNN
-355 IVVAIEKDT
+355 IVIAIEKDT
-364 VSLDTIKQIVPKL
+364 VSFDTVKQVMPKF
-377 EEFIAKEVAPSY
+377 EEFIAKNDVAPSY

-397 MGSLGSALA
+397 MGSVGSALA
-406 QTAYKMLVGNKGEDS
+406 QTAYKILVGNKGEDS
-421 TDGPQPSGPQKFST
+421 TDGPQPSGPQMFST
-435 WEEYSQYLQQNAHG
+435 WEQYSQYLQQNAHG
-449 NMSEA
+449 HMSEA

-496 TINRNWNMETGLQY
+496 TLNRNWNMETGLQY

-524 YIQKRQKIHYLGIPL
+524 YVQKRQKVQYLGIPL

-569 DERYVTGTVV
+569 DEQYVTGTVI
-579 PYSDNWHFTPPF
+579 PYSDSWHFTPPF
-591 QWTVGTGVGL
+591 QWTIGTGVGL

-616 FSWHIPNGSTTH
+616 FSWHIPNGSTTR

-633 HPFAI
+633 HPFTI

>member
-1 MICEFRYLIWLRF
+1 
-14 VTQFGCDLL
+14 
-23 PNLAVNRYL
+23 
-32 VWPCEPS
+32 
-39 FVHLVYFVFM
+39 
-49 FLTNSYAVFS
+49 
-59 LFHVSYIYCAQYRT
+59 
-73 PNMKIE
+73 MKIE

-87 GDTDALKTVYDAYSQ
+87 GDADALKTVYETYSQ
-102 RMRNACI
+102 RMRNVCI

-119 DDLVQES
+119 SDLVQEA
-126 FIRAYYSLEKLEDA
+126 FIRAYYSLGKLKDS

-161 KRKIQVLP
+161 KQKVQVMP
-169 FSEIGDGFD
+169 FSSIADEFD
-178 VESSYTSD
+178 VESSLASD
-186 SKLEEKELFEL
+186 SMLEEKELLE
-197 IDKLPSGYRNV
+197 IINKLPSGYCKV
-208 FRMAVIDGFSHKEI
+208 FKMAVIEGFSHKEI

-227 IEPHSSSSQLTRAKG
+227 IEPHSSSSQLTRAKVM
-242 LLRNM
+242 LQAM
-247 INRRMLA
+247 INKRTLA
-254 VISILLVSIPIYKY
+254 LISIILICVPICKY
-268 LFWKRSTEKEQHPV
+268 LFWKKDTEEKRLSV
-282 ANINDAAKG
+282 ANVDNAKEKPSANHG
-291 KRSVDSEIVQPTT
+291 TELSNTKSSSVDKKV
-304 QSSLVDKNILATAS
+304 LATTT
-318 PGKMKLPDYVVVDS
+318 PNVKTKLPKFTVVDS
-332 VGIQTDHE
+332 ICIK
-340 TDFETGYEKTDSAIN
+340 TDFEKDDSTNN
-355 IVVAIEKDT
+355 IVIAIEKDT
-364 VSLDTIKQIVPKL
+364 VSFDTVKQVMPKF
-377 EEFIAKEVAPSY
+377 EEFIAKNDVAPSY

-397 MGSLGSALA
+397 MGSVGSALA
-406 QTAYKMLVGNKGEDS
+406 QTAYKILVGNKGEDS
-421 TDGPQPSGPQKFST
+421 TDGPQPSGPQMFST
-435 WEEYSQYLQQNAHG
+435 WEEYSRYLQQNAHG

-510 SLLKSEFILGEDDY
+510 SQLKSEFILGEDDY
-524 YIQKRQKIHYLGIPL
+524 YVQKRQKVQYLGIPL

-569 DERYVTGTVV
+569 DEQYVTGTVV
-579 PYSDNWHFTPPF
+579 PYSDSWHFTPPF
-591 QWTVGTGVGL
+591 QWTVGTGIGL

-616 FSWHIPNGSTTH
+616 FSWHIPNGSTTR

-633 HPFAI
+633 HPFTI

>member
-1 MICEFRYLIWLRF
+1 
-14 VTQFGCDLL
+14 
-23 PNLAVNRYL
+23 
-32 VWPCEPS
+32 
-39 FVHLVYFVFM
+39 
-49 FLTNSYAVFS
+49 
-59 LFHVSYIYCAQYRT
+59 
-73 PNMKIE
+73 MKIE

-87 GDTDALKTVYDAYSQ
+87 GDADALKTVYETYSQ
-102 RMRNACI
+102 RMRNVCI

-119 DDLVQES
+119 SDLVQEA
-126 FIRAYYSLEKLEDA
+126 FIRAYYSLGKLKDS

-161 KRKIQVLP
+161 KQKVQVMP
-169 FSEIGDGFD
+169 FSSIADEFD
-178 VESSYTSD
+178 VESSLASD
-186 SKLEEKELFEL
+186 SMLEEKELLE
-197 IDKLPSGYRNV
+197 IINKLPSGYCKV
-208 FRMAVIDGFSHKEI
+208 FKMAVIEGFSHKEI

-227 IEPHSSSSQLTRAKG
+227 IEPHSSSSQLTRAKVM
-242 LLRNM
+242 LQAM
-247 INRRMLA
+247 INKRTLA
-254 VISILLVSIPIYKY
+254 LISIILICVPICKY
-268 LFWKRSTEKEQHPV
+268 LFWKKDTEEKRLSV
-282 ANINDAAKG
+282 ANVDNAKEKPSANHG
-291 KRSVDSEIVQPTT
+291 TELSNTKSSSVDKKV
-304 QSSLVDKNILATAS
+304 LATTT
-318 PGKMKLPDYVVVDS
+318 PNVKTKLPKFTVVDS
-332 VGIQTDHE
+332 ICIK
-340 TDFETGYEKTDSAIN
+340 TDFEKDDSTNN
-355 IVVAIEKDT
+355 IVIAIEKDT
-364 VSLDTIKQIVPKL
+364 VSFDTVKQVMPKF
-377 EEFIAKEVAPSY
+377 EEFIAKNDVAPSY

-397 MGSLGSALA
+397 MGSVGSTLA
-406 QTAYKMLVGNKGEDS
+406 QTAYKILVGNKGEDI
-421 TDGPQPSGPQKFST
+421 TDGPQPSGPQMFST
-435 WEEYSQYLQQNAHG
+435 WEEYSRYLQQNAHG

-496 TINRNWNMETGLQY
+496 TINRKWNVETGLQY

-524 YIQKRQKIHYLGIPL
+524 YVQKRQKIHYLGIPL

-569 DERYVTGTVV
+569 DEQYVTETVI
-579 PYSDNWHFTPPF
+579 PYSESGHFTPPF

-601 QYNFAKNWGVYLEPT
+601 QYNFTNNWGVYLEPT
-616 FSWHIPNGSTTH
+616 FSWHIPNGSTTR

-633 HPFAI
+633 HPFTI

>member
-1 MICEFRYLIWLRF
+1 
-14 VTQFGCDLL
+14 
-23 PNLAVNRYL
+23 
-32 VWPCEPS
+32 
-39 FVHLVYFVFM
+39 
-49 FLTNSYAVFS
+49 
-59 LFHVSYIYCAQYRT
+59 
-73 PNMKIE
+73 MKIE

-87 GDTDALKTVYDAYSQ
+87 GDTDALKTVYEAYSQ

-126 FIRAYYSLEKLEDA
+126 FIRAYYSLEKLKDA

-145 WIVAITKNVS
+145 WVVAITKNVS

-227 IEPHSSSSQLTRAKG
+227 IEPHSSSSQLTRAKV

-268 LFWKRSTEKEQHPV
+268 LFWKRGTEKEQHPV
-282 ANINDAAKG
+282 ANINDVAKG
-291 KRSVDSEIVQPTT
+291 KRSVNRETVQPTT
-304 QSSLVDKNILATAS
+304 QSSVVDKNILATAS
-318 PGKMKLPDYVVVDS
+318 PGKMKLQEYAVADS
-332 VGIQTDHE
+332 VGSLTDSAKN
-340 TDFETGYEKTDSAIN
+340 DYEIDSAKNDSAIN
-355 IVVAIEKDT
+355 VVIAIEKDT
-364 VSLDTIKQIVPKL
+364 VSLDTMKQVVPKL
-377 EEFIAKEVAPSY
+377 DEFLAKEVAPSY

-406 QTAYKMLVGNKGEDS
+406 QTAYKMLVGNKGEDI

-435 WEEYSQYLQQNAHG
+435 WEDYSQYLLQNAHG

-524 YIQKRQKIHYLGIPL
+524 YIQKRQKVQYLGIPL

-601 QYNFAKNWGVYLEPT
+601 QYNFANNWGVYLEPT
-616 FSWHIPNGSTTH
+616 FSWHIPNGSTTR

-633 HPFAI
+633 HPFTI

>member
-1 MICEFRYLIWLRF
+1 ME
-14 VTQFGCDLL
+14 
-23 PNLAVNRYL
+23 
-32 VWPCEPS
+32 
-39 FVHLVYFVFM
+39 
-49 FLTNSYAVFS
+49 
-59 LFHVSYIYCAQYRT
+59 
-73 PNMKIE
+73 IE

-87 GDTDALKTVYDAYSQ
+87 GDTDALKTVYEAYSQ
-102 RMRNACI
+102 KMRNACI

-126 FIRAYYSLEKLEDA
+126 FIRAYYSLEKLKDA

-145 WIVAITKNVS
+145 WVVVITKNVS

-161 KRKIQVLP
+161 KRKIQVMP

-222 AEKLG
+222 AENLG

-291 KRSVDSEIVQPTT
+291 KRSVDREIVQPTT
-304 QSSLVDKNILATAS
+304 QSSVVDKNILATAS
-318 PGKMKLPDYVVVDS
+318 PGKMNLQEYAVADS
-332 VGIQTDHE
+332 VGILTDSAKN
-340 TDFETGYEKTDSAIN
+340 DYEIDSAKNDSAIN
-355 IVVAIEKDT
+355 IVIAIEKDT
-364 VSLDTIKQIVPKL
+364 VSLDTMKQVVPKL
-377 EEFIAKEVAPSY
+377 EEFIAKQVAPNY
-389 KSKWQLLA
+389 ESKWQLLA

-406 QTAYKMLVGNKGEDS
+406 QTAYKMLVGNKGEDI

-435 WEEYSQYLQQNAHG
+435 WEDYSQYLLQNAHG

-510 SLLKSEFILGEDDY
+510 SQLKSEFILGEDDY
-524 YIQKRQKIHYLGIPL
+524 YVQKRQKVQYLGIPL

-569 DERYVTGTVV
+569 DEQYVTGTVV
-579 PYSDNWHFTPPF
+579 PYSDSWHFTPPF

-601 QYNFAKNWGVYLEPT
+601 QYNFANNWGVYLEPT
-616 FSWHIPNGSTTH
+616 FSWHIPNGSTTR

-633 HPFAI
+633 HPFTI

>member
-1 MICEFRYLIWLRF
+1 ME
-14 VTQFGCDLL
+14 
-23 PNLAVNRYL
+23 
-32 VWPCEPS
+32 
-39 FVHLVYFVFM
+39 
-49 FLTNSYAVFS
+49 
-59 LFHVSYIYCAQYRT
+59 
-73 PNMKIE
+73 IE

-87 GDTDALKTVYDAYSQ
+87 GDTDALKTVYEAYSQ
-102 RMRNACI
+102 KMRNACI

-126 FIRAYYSLEKLEDA
+126 FIRAYYSLEKLKDA

-145 WIVAITKNVS
+145 WVVVITKNVS

-161 KRKIQVLP
+161 KRKIQVMP

-222 AEKLG
+222 AENLG

-291 KRSVDSEIVQPTT
+291 KRSVDREIVQPTT
-304 QSSLVDKNILATAS
+304 QSSVVDKNILATAS
-318 PGKMKLPDYVVVDS
+318 PGKMNLQEYAVADS
-332 VGIQTDHE
+332 VGILTDSAKN
-340 TDFETGYEKTDSAIN
+340 DYEIDSAKNDSAIN
-355 IVVAIEKDT
+355 IVIAIEKDT
-364 VSLDTIKQIVPKL
+364 VSLDTMKQVVPKL
-377 EEFIAKEVAPSY
+377 EEFIAKQVAPNY
-389 KSKWQLLA
+389 ESKWQLLA

-406 QTAYKMLVGNKGEDS
+406 QTAYKMLVGNKGEDI

-435 WEEYSQYLQQNAHG
+435 WEDYSQYLLQNAHG

-510 SLLKSEFILGEDDY
+510 SQLKSEFILGEDDY
-524 YIQKRQKIHYLGIPL
+524 YVQKRQKIHYLGIPL

-554 TSAGIILNIPLSGKT
+554 TSVGIIMNIPLSGKT
-569 DERYVTGTVV
+569 DEQYVTGTVV
-579 PYSDNWHFTPPF
+579 PYSDSWHFTPQF
-591 QWTVGTGVGL
+591 QWTVGTGIGL
-601 QYNFAKNWGVYLEPT
+601 QYNFANNWGVYLEPT
-616 FSWHIPNGSTTH
+616 FSWHIPNGSTTR

-633 HPFAI
+633 HPFTI

>member
-1 MICEFRYLIWLRF
+1 
-14 VTQFGCDLL
+14 
-23 PNLAVNRYL
+23 
-32 VWPCEPS
+32 
-39 FVHLVYFVFM
+39 
-49 FLTNSYAVFS
+49 
-59 LFHVSYIYCAQYRT
+59 
-73 PNMKIE
+73 MKIE
-79 KLIERVKA
+79 KLIERIKA
-87 GDTDALKTVYDAYSQ
+87 GDAEALKTVYETYSQ
-102 RMRNACI
+102 RMRNVCI

-119 DDLVQES
+119 SDLVQKA
-126 FIRAYYSLEKLEDA
+126 FIRAYYSLGKLKDA

-161 KRKIQVLP
+161 KQKVQVMP
-169 FSEIGDGFD
+169 FSSIADEFD
-178 VESSYTSD
+178 VESSLASD
-186 SKLEEKELFEL
+186 SMLEEKELLE
-197 IDKLPSGYRNV
+197 IINKLPSGYCKV
-208 FRMAVIDGFSHKEI
+208 FKMAVIEGFSHKEI

-227 IEPHSSSSQLTRAKG
+227 IEPHSSSSQLTRAKVM
-242 LLRNM
+242 LQAM
-247 INRRMLA
+247 INKRTLA
-254 VISILLVSIPIYKY
+254 LISIILICVPICKY
-268 LFWKRSTEKEQHPV
+268 LFWKKDTEEKRLSV
-282 ANINDAAKG
+282 ANVDNAKEKPSANHG
-291 KRSVDSEIVQPTT
+291 TELSNTKSSSVDKKV
-304 QSSLVDKNILATAS
+304 LATTT
-318 PGKMKLPDYVVVDS
+318 PNVKTKLPKFTVVDS
-332 VGIQTDHE
+332 ICIK
-340 TDFETGYEKTDSAIN
+340 TDFEKDDSTNN
-355 IVVAIEKDT
+355 IVIAIEKDT
-364 VSLDTIKQIVPKL
+364 VSFDTVKQVMPKF
-377 EEFIAKEVAPSY
+377 EEFIAKNDVAPSY

-397 MGSLGSALA
+397 MGSVGSALA
-406 QTAYKMLVGNKGEDS
+406 QSAYKMLVGNKGEDI
-421 TDGPQPSGPQKFST
+421 TDGPQPSGPQMFST
-435 WEEYSQYLQQNAHG
+435 WEEYSRYLQQNAHG

-496 TINRNWNMETGLQY
+496 TINRKWNVETGLQY

-524 YIQKRQKIHYLGIPL
+524 YVQKRQKIHYLGIPL

-569 DERYVTGTVV
+569 DEQYVTGTVI
-579 PYSDNWHFTPPF
+579 PYSDSWHFTPPF

-601 QYNFAKNWGVYLEPT
+601 QYNFANNWGVYLEPT
-616 FSWHIPNGSTTH
+616 FSWHIPNGSTTR

-633 HPFAI
+633 HPFTI

>member
-1 MICEFRYLIWLRF
+1 
-14 VTQFGCDLL
+14 
-23 PNLAVNRYL
+23 
-32 VWPCEPS
+32 
-39 FVHLVYFVFM
+39 
-49 FLTNSYAVFS
+49 
-59 LFHVSYIYCAQYRT
+59 
-73 PNMKIE
+73 
-79 KLIERVKA
+79 
-87 GDTDALKTVYDAYSQ
+87 
-102 RMRNACI
+102 MRNACI

-126 FIRAYYSLEKLEDA
+126 FIRAYYSLEKLKDA

-145 WIVAITKNVS
+145 WVVAITKNVS

-161 KRKIQVLP
+161 KRKTQVLP

-178 VESSYTSD
+178 VASSYTSD

-247 INRRMLA
+247 INRRMLT

-268 LFWKRSTEKEQHPV
+268 LFWKRGTEKEQHPV
-282 ANINDAAKG
+282 ANINDVAKG
-291 KRSVDSEIVQPTT
+291 KRSVNRETVQPTT
-304 QSSLVDKNILATAS
+304 QSSVVDKNILATAS
-318 PGKMKLPDYVVVDS
+318 PGKMNLQEYAVADS
-332 VGIQTDHE
+332 VGIL
-340 TDFETGYEKTDSAIN
+340 TDSAKNDYEIDSAKNDSVIN
-355 IVVAIEKDT
+355 VVIAIEKDT
-364 VSLDTIKQIVPKL
+364 ISLDTIKQVVPKL
-377 EEFIAKEVAPSY
+377 EEFIAKEITPSY

-397 MGSLGSALA
+397 MGSVGSALA
-406 QTAYKMLVGNKGEDS
+406 QSAYKMLVGKGEDI
-421 TDGPQPSGPQKFST
+421 TDGPQPSGPQMFST
-435 WEEYSQYLQQNAHG
+435 WEQYSQYLQQNAHG

-510 SLLKSEFILGEDDY
+510 SQLKSEFILGEDDY
-524 YIQKRQKIHYLGIPL
+524 YVQKRQKVQYLGIPL

-569 DERYVTGTVV
+569 DEQYVTGTVV
-579 PYSDNWHFTPPF
+579 PYSDSWHFTPPF
-591 QWTVGTGVGL
+591 QWTVGTGIGL

-616 FSWHIPNGSTTH
+616 FSWHIPNGSTTR

-633 HPFAI
+633 HPFTI

>member
-1 MICEFRYLIWLRF
+1 
-14 VTQFGCDLL
+14 
-23 PNLAVNRYL
+23 
-32 VWPCEPS
+32 
-39 FVHLVYFVFM
+39 
-49 FLTNSYAVFS
+49 
-59 LFHVSYIYCAQYRT
+59 
-73 PNMKIE
+73 MKIE

-87 GDTDALKTVYDAYSQ
+87 GDADALKTVYETYSQ
-102 RMRNACI
+102 RMRNVCI

-119 DDLVQES
+119 SDLVQEA
-126 FIRAYYSLEKLEDA
+126 FIRAYYSLGKLKDS

-161 KRKIQVLP
+161 KQKVQVMP
-169 FSEIGDGFD
+169 FSSIADEFD
-178 VESSYTSD
+178 VESSLASD
-186 SKLEEKELFEL
+186 SMLEEKELLE
-197 IDKLPSGYRNV
+197 IINKLPSGYCKV
-208 FRMAVIDGFSHKEI
+208 FKMAVIEGFSHKEI

-227 IEPHSSSSQLTRAKG
+227 IEPHSSSSQLTRAKVM
-242 LLRNM
+242 LQAM
-247 INRRMLA
+247 INKRTLA
-254 VISILLVSIPIYKY
+254 LISIILICVPICKY
-268 LFWKRSTEKEQHPV
+268 LFWKKDTEEKRLSV
-282 ANINDAAKG
+282 ANVDNAKEKPSANHG
-291 KRSVDSEIVQPTT
+291 TELSNTKSSSVDKKV
-304 QSSLVDKNILATAS
+304 LATTT
-318 PGKMKLPDYVVVDS
+318 PNVKTKLPKFTVVDS
-332 VGIQTDHE
+332 ICIK
-340 TDFETGYEKTDSAIN
+340 TDFEKDDSTNN
-355 IVVAIEKDT
+355 IVIAIEKDT
-364 VSLDTIKQIVPKL
+364 VSFDTVKQVMPKF
-377 EEFIAKEVAPSY
+377 EEFIAKNDVAPSY

-397 MGSLGSALA
+397 MGSVGSALA
-406 QTAYKMLVGNKGEDS
+406 QTAYKILVGNKGEDS
-421 TDGPQPSGPQKFST
+421 TDGPQPSGPQMFST
-435 WEEYSQYLQQNAHG
+435 WEEYSRYLQQNAHG

-510 SLLKSEFILGEDDY
+510 SQLKSEFILGEDDY
-524 YIQKRQKIHYLGIPL
+524 YVQKRQKVQYLGIPL

-554 TSAGIILNIPLSGKT
+554 TSAGIILNIPISGKT
-569 DERYVTGTVV
+569 DEQYVTGTVV
-579 PYSDNWHFTPPF
+579 PYSDSWHFTPPF
-591 QWTVGTGVGL
+591 QWTVGTGIGL

-616 FSWHIPNGSTTH
+616 FSWHIPNGSTTR

-633 HPFAI
+633 HPFTI